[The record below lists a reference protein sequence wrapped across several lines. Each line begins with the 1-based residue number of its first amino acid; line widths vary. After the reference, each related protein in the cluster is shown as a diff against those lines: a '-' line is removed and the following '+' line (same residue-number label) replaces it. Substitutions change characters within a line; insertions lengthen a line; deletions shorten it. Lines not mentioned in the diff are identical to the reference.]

1 MFDRFW
7 KDIDKYF
14 EDFGKDFERA
24 FKKSFKELS
33 KDSKDSLTWGYRMYW
48 DNSMEKPVVKYFG
61 NFDPTTGKL
70 LEEGWR
76 IPPLE
81 KKFDD
86 KNNVWNLVVDLPG
99 VKKENISLS
108 ATPAYINIEATS
120 KKRKYKHKVD
130 FDKEIDPESV
140 KAKFNNGI
148 LKVTVIPKVPV
159 KAEEKKISIE

>member
-14 EDFGKDFERA
+14 EEFGKDFERA

-33 KDSKDSLTWGYRMYW
+33 KDSDDSLTWGYRMYW
-48 DNSMEKPVVKYFG
+48 DNSMDKPVVKYFG

-81 KKFDD
+81 KIYDD
-86 KNNVWNLVVDLPG
+86 KNNVWKMIVDLPG
-99 VKKENISLS
+99 IKKEDISLA
-108 ATPAYINIEATS
+108 ATNTYINLEATS
-120 KKRKYKHKVD
+120 KKRKYKHRVD
-130 FDKEIDPESV
+130 FDQDIDPESV
-140 KAKFNNGI
+140 KAKLNNGI
-148 LKVTVIPKVPV
+148 LQISVNPKAPIRS
-159 KAEEKKISIE
+159 EEKKISIE

>member
-14 EDFGKDFERA
+14 EEFGQDFEQA

-33 KDSKDSLTWGYRMYW
+33 KDSENSLTWGYRMYW
-48 DNSMEKPVVKYFG
+48 DNSMNKPVIKYFG

-70 LEEGWR
+70 LGEGWR
-76 IPPLE
+76 IPPIE
-81 KKFDD
+81 KNYDD
-86 KNNVWNLVVDLPG
+86 KNNVWNVVIDLPG
-99 VKKENISLS
+99 IKKENISLS
-108 ATPAYINIEATS
+108 ATTTYINIEATS

-130 FDKEIDPESV
+130 FDQEIDPESV

-148 LKVTVIPKVPV
+148 LQISVNPKAPI
-159 KAEEKKISIE
+159 KMEEKKISIE

>member
-7 KDIDKYF
+7 KDIDRFF
-14 EDFGKDFERA
+14 EDFGKDFERT

-33 KDSKDSLTWGYRMYW
+33 QGSEDALTWGYRMYW
-48 DNSMEKPVVKYFG
+48 DNSMKKPVVKYFG
-61 NFDPTTGKL
+61 NFDPSTGKL

-81 KKFDD
+81 RIYDD
-86 KNNVWNLVVDLPG
+86 KNHVWQVIVDLPG
-99 VKKENISLS
+99 VKKEGISLS
-108 ATPAYINIEATS
+108 VTNSYIKLEATS

-130 FDKEIDPESV
+130 FDQEIDPESV

-148 LKVTVIPKVPV
+148 LQISVNPKAPLDT
-159 KAEEKKISIE
+159 EEKKISIE